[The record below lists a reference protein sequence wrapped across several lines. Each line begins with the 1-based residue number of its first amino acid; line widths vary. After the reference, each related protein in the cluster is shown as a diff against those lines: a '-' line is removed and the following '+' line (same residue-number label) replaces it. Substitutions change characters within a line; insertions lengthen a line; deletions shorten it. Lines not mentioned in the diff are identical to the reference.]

1 MLYIHQTSCIS
12 PQEGL
17 DSPKE
22 GPDPRKERLDSP
34 KGPVNNLL
42 KAVEPRYEGI
52 PGNVLRRMSKS
63 VRMGTGAALPLLKHA
78 PDGILIGTGYGG
90 MEDSIRFLNQI
101 IEYDEGILTPGTF
114 VQSTANA
121 IASQLGLLSHN
132 RGYNI
137 TYVNR
142 GLAFESALLDAAMLV
157 REHPGKS
164 WLVGGVDEISAHNFR
179 FEYAEGWYKKED
191 LTGKDLYGSDT
202 PGTIAGEG
210 AAVFLL
216 NDRREGAIAQIR
228 KIVLPGGENEK
239 ALRSALTGLLEGKS
253 PDLLLSGENGDSRAL
268 NWYRIAESMMGPDTG
283 IARFKHLCGEYPTAS
298 AFALWLACNLP
309 AGLMGDPLARGHP
322 PGHLFKRPPR
332 RAPRHIL
339 IYNNYKFIQHSLI
352 LLERLP

>member
-17 DSPKE
+17 ESP
-22 GPDPRKERLDSP
+22 R
-34 KGPVNNLL
+34 GPVNNLE
-42 KAVEPRYEGI
+42 KAIEPRYEGI

-63 VRMGTGAALPLLKHA
+63 VRMGIGAALPLLKHS
-78 PDGILIGTGYGG
+78 PGGILIGTGYGG

-101 IEYDEGILTPGTF
+101 IEYDEGILTPGPF

-121 IASQLGLLSHN
+121 IASQLGLLCHN

-142 GLAFESALLDAAMLV
+142 GLALESALLDAAMLV

-164 WLVGGVDEISAHNFR
+164 WLVGGVDEISAHNYR

-228 KIVLPGGENEK
+228 KIVLPGGEDENT
-239 ALRSALTGLLEGKS
+239 LRSALSGLLEGKS
-253 PDLLLSGENGDSRAL
+253 PDLLLSGENGDCRAL
-268 NWYRIAESMMGPDTG
+268 KYYRIAESMMSPDTG

-309 AGLMGDPLARGHP
+309 AAL
-322 PGHLFKRPPR
+322 PGHLLKRPPAG
-332 RAPRHIL
+332 APRHIL

-352 LLERLP
+352 LLERLL

>member
-1 MLYIHQTSCIS
+1 MLYIHQTSCVS
-12 PQEGL
+12 PQEG
-17 DSPKE
+17 
-22 GPDPRKERLDSP
+22 LDSP

-42 KAVEPRYEGI
+42 KAAEPRYEGI

-63 VRMGTGAALPLLKHA
+63 VRMGTGAALPLLKYS

-121 IASQLGLLSHN
+121 IASQLGLIAHN

-164 WLVGGVDEISAHNFR
+164 WLVGGVDEISAHKFR
-179 FEYAEGWYKKED
+179 FESAEGWYKKED
-191 LTGKDLYGSDT
+191 LTGKDLYRSDT

-210 AAVFLL
+210 AAVFLV
-216 NDRREGAIAQIR
+216 NDRREGALAKIS
-228 KIVLPGGENEK
+228 KIVLPGGEDENRF
-239 ALRSALTGLLEGKS
+239 RSALAGLLEGKS
-253 PDLLLSGENGDSRAL
+253 PDLLISGENGDSRAL
-268 NWYRIAESMMGPDTG
+268 NWYRIAESMMGPGTG

-309 AGLMGDPLARGHP
+309 GTLPK
-322 PGHLFKRPPR
+322 HLLKRPPG
-332 RAPRHIL
+332 RAPHHIL
-339 IYNNYKFIQHSLI
+339 IYNNYKFIQHSLL
-352 LLERLP
+352 LLERFL